1 MTQERKPL
9 SGRSRGFI
17 WRFAGV
23 GIVSA
28 CLASNCSL
36 SAIANHLWASGSK
49 RATGQ
54 SDTRLPRVY
63 KEWEITGPPEIR
75 EVDPKAR
82 YFTPWKVLPHVELMR
97 MEEPAP
103 ELQPHLAGP
112 PAIDELKTVLGD
124 AIPPTVRHIL
134 RGAGTLL
141 ADAGRFA
148 ATRGDYKTLPE
159 SLAQEVHQVQP
170 LVGGLD
176 LLVRVE

>member
-1 MTQERKPL
+1 MPRLELFPFRYRESFMGKWVKARYRSERHE
-9 SGRSRGFI
+9 
-17 WRFAGV
+17 
-23 GIVSA
+23 
-28 CLASNCSL
+28 
-36 SAIANHLWASGSK
+36 IAA
-49 RATGQ
+49 R
-54 SDTRLPRVY
+54 Y
-63 KEWEITGPPEIR
+63 KQWEITAPPEIR

-124 AIPPTVRHIL
+124 AIPPMVRHIL

>member
-1 MTQERKPL
+1 MP
-9 SGRSRGFI
+9 
-17 WRFAGV
+17 
-23 GIVSA
+23 
-28 CLASNCSL
+28 
-36 SAIANHLWASGSK
+36 
-49 RATGQ
+49 
-54 SDTRLPRVY
+54 RLELFPFRY
-63 KEWEITGPPEIR
+63 R
-75 EVDPKAR
+75 ESFMGKWVKAR
-82 YFTPWKVLPHVELMR
+82 YRSERHEIAARYKQWEITPWKVLPHVELMR

-124 AIPPTVRHIL
+124 AIPPPVRHIL